1 MLTSPG
7 RTEVILVLV
16 VWTFCVAWQ
25 RGLGLCSAETI
36 FCPLQ
41 VSEPQPSHHQL
52 RSRCPRPSEALWDTL
67 PLKEDGDG
75 L

>member
-1 MLTSPG
+1 MARGQSARWL
-7 RTEVILVLV
+7 LVMQGLAGTV
-16 VWTFCVAWQ
+16 LAGDRPVA
-25 RGLGLCSAETI
+25 A
-36 FCPLQ
+36 

-52 RSRCPRPSEALWDTL
+52 RSRCPRPLEALWDTL